1 MHMCVCVCI
10 CTYVCRCA
18 HNSSSSVVQFLYNVH
33 SWKRWEWW
41 DIKSGISLPHARP
54 CTVGGVRAS
63 VKCCPLAPRRR
74 HANKQKTN
82 MVVESK
88 TPVAKPSCLGGLH
101 TLLYICVASCTVLAL
116 CWWCHLHS
124 GALCC
129 INGINK
135 HWSLF
140 FFSLSIVCHLR
151 FFKWCTVV
159 YQFHIIFILH
169 CLVCTE
175 EKIVPGIVF
184 NLFYFLLFVFLL
196 EQSELLCILFVPYNG
211 WHLSCSWGHWISAR
225 VLGASSLARMYIL

>member
-1 MHMCVCVCI
+1 MQ
-10 CTYVCRCA
+10 T
-18 HNSSSSVVQFLYNVH
+18 
-33 SWKRWEWW
+33 
-41 DIKSGISLPHARP
+41 
-54 CTVGGVRAS
+54 
-63 VKCCPLAPRRR
+63 
-74 HANKQKTN
+74 NKQKTN

-88 TPVAKPSCLGGLH
+88 TPVAKPSCWGGLH

-140 FFSLSIVCHLR
+140 FFPIVCRLR
-151 FFKWCTVV
+151 FFEWCTVV
-159 YQFHIIFILH
+159 YQFRIIFILH

-184 NLFYFLLFVFLL
+184 NLFYFFFFFTGAERTFVHFICTLQWVTSFLL
-196 EQSELLCILFVPYNG
+196 VGTLNF
-211 WHLSCSWGHWISAR
+211 CSR
-225 VLGASSLARMYIL
+225 VGGK